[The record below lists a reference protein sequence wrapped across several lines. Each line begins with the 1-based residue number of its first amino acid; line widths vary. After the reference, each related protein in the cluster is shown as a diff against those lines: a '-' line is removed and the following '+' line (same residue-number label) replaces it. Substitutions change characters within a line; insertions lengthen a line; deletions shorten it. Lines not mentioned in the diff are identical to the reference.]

1 MCVSQIFGAKINFLC
16 GKEVTKMNDDDAGLR
31 KVLTALLLVQMA
43 DLSESDQINLLIRAG
58 WSNADI
64 AQVCGVTE
72 NAIAIRKTRLKKLTK

>member
-1 MCVSQIFGAKINFLC
+1 
-16 GKEVTKMNDDDAGLR
+16 MNDDDAGLR